1 MIVDKSTINPEE
13 TIDLDG
19 PNGNALYLIGYI
31 HKVFSF
37 KPELRDQI
45 IEEMKSSD
53 YYNLLQTFEYYVGH
67 YVTLLSSDKKVLK
80 TLSYNSMARFKQFK
94 VSV

>member
-37 KPELRDQI
+37 KPNTGNI
-45 IEEMKSSD
+45 
-53 YYNLLQTFEYYVGH
+53 T
-67 YVTLLSSDKKVLK
+67 KKCK
-80 TLSYNSMARFKQFK
+80 K
-94 VSV
+94 